1 MRSEDEPKG
10 RHTQKGLTDQSLI
23 VPHNSPIWDEL
34 ERPPIV
40 NQHHRGV
47 LFTADT
53 SFTREE
59 ILRARADK
67 IAQEDRD
74 ALTIVR
80 RHFKT
85 PLPNPT
91 E

>member
-1 MRSEDEPKG
+1 MSKENPTDK
-10 RHTQKGLTDQSLI
+10 HVQKGLTDQSLI

-34 ERPPIV
+34 ERTPIV

-59 ILRARADK
+59 ILRSRAE
-67 IAQEDRD
+67 IAE
-74 ALTIVR
+74 ATIVK
-80 RHFKT
+80 HHPKT
-85 PLPNPT
+85 PLPNPKQ
-91 E
+91 